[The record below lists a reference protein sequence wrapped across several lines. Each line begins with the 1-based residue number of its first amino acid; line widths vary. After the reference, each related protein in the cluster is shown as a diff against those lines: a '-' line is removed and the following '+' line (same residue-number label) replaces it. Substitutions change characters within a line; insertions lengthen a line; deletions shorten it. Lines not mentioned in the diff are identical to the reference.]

1 MYKNSVTKKIVED
14 YEFVINQLLKNKLYR
29 DSNKIIVTVEGS
41 KKEVVTWSNKEF
53 KNIMYDI
60 FLDAKGMLDDILN
73 NRQFI
78 IELYDKSI
86 FQFECIVND
95 NKIEKLRMVF
105 LKKDNIIWEIEKIN
119 LYESEEDEQ
128 DDWYE
133 TNYGIPVMIRMD
145 YAPDEHIDIIHSK
158 SHLTLSNS
166 QNCRIPMKTYFMF
179 SEFVNFI
186 LINFYNM
193 HIDKSPVCYND
204 CVEISNNELKTYHI
218 NWE

>member
-1 MYKNSVTKKIVED
+1 MNILKIM
-14 YEFVINQLLKNKLYR
+14 FGLSKGK
-29 DSNKIIVTVEGS
+29 DSFG
-41 KKEVVTWSNKEF
+41 
-53 KNIMYDI
+53 
-60 FLDAKGMLDDILN
+60 KGTPFIRYTDVYN
-73 NRQFI
+73 NR
-78 IELYDKSI
+78 
-86 FQFECIVND
+86 
-95 NKIEKLRMVF
+95 F